1 MTYDFNPSTHETEI
15 KASLVYTMSPG
26 QPDLLTETLF
36 LERSMKQWLHWEKK
50 E

>member
-36 LERSMKQWLHWEKK
+36 WKRNMKQWLHWEKK